1 MHTHICYIYIYTK
14 IENVFPSIGKGHN
27 RQSTNSTNSPCFAAF
42 PIDAVF
48 MCNQLHL
55 GLRVTLRNL
64 PW

>member
-1 MHTHICYIYIYTK
+1 MCFLLLVKVIIHKALT
-14 IENVFPSIGKGHN
+14 
-27 RQSTNSTNSPCFAAF
+27 TNSPCFAAF